1 MSHPTG
7 KIEFIGPASE
17 DAFLFKY
24 QQAKSD
30 KDQGRIFKL
39 CIADDQLDQNFLC
52 IGERMLLSVKN
63 PWEQ

>member
-17 DAFLFKY
+17 GAFLFKY

-39 CIADDQLDQNFLC
+39 CIADDQSW
-52 IGERMLLSVKN
+52 IGDE
-63 PWEQ
+63 EITG